1 MIIIIIPSSILTLL
15 LLTNTVESTNLIN
28 QTCKISSMSDPNIN
42 FDFCIDAFHKS
53 PSSFDANL
61 NRLGLISINLV
72 KHNVNDTIIFAK
84 TLLENFRG
92 DNFTREGLEDCVEVY
107 EDSFVTLYESARDY
121 RGARFNDA
129 NIKVSSVIDA
139 SSTCEDGFGDF
150 GVVSPLTK
158 QNNHTFQ
165 LCAISLSIID
175 MLMY

>member
-1 MIIIIIPSSILTLL
+1 
-15 LLTNTVESTNLIN
+15 
-28 QTCKISSMSDPNIN
+28 MSDPNIN

-107 EDSFVTLYESARDY
+107 EDAFVTLYESARDY

-150 GVVSPLTK
+150 RVVSPLTK